1 MSLYLQWTPDGARSL
16 YKLVDK
22 IHKQYGT
29 TIIAVEHRVDYV
41 LPYVTDMIVLNE
53 GELVAADAFEAA
65 APKMYENPALRPLL
79 PSLWQIKLGLEEKT
93 RRGLGDW
100 RSEEDALADFRTYGI
115 VAAEG
120 ELTDVRSKGCQFR
133 LYAWTACNQGYGLQD
148 RGRRI
153 CGVVGT

>member
-1 MSLYLQWTPDGARSL
+1 MLDEPVSAMDPAGARSL

-79 PSLWQIKLGLEEKT
+79 PSLWQIKLGLEEKL
-93 RRGLGDW
+93 GVDLGDW

-120 ELTDVRSKGCQFR
+120 RAD
-133 LYAWTACNQGYGLQD
+133 
-148 RGRRI
+148 
-153 CGVVGT
+153 